1 MTWNLISK
9 DKVLEEIDRE
19 ISVEQDTVVRATR
32 SESKLLHDYTLNTLK
47 SLRKRIA
54 DLYDD

>member
-1 MTWNLISK
+1 MIWNLISK

-19 ISVEQDTVVRATR
+19 ISVEQDTVVRATK
-32 SESKLLHDYTLNTLK
+32 SESKLLHDYTLSTLK

-54 DLYDD
+54 DICDE